1 MGTQRIVAALLILC
15 VGQASAEVYRW
26 VDAQGKVHFGDRSSD
41 EAESVEVGEP
51 NKFSG
56 DDAHEKNMRAKTNL
70 EKQSA
75 ATQSRTASQ
84 QVGGHLPPQNIGPS
98 PTDITQRIEECKRN
112 RQTNCSD
119 QRIRSE
125 LADEAYRKSGHGR
138 QQQEAI
144 RQRKQGGW

>member
-26 VDAQGKVHFGDRSSD
+26 VDAQGKVHFGDRSSG

-56 DDAHEKNMRAKTNL
+56 DDAHRKNMRAKTNL
-70 EKQSA
+70 ETPSSP
-75 ATQSRTASQ
+75 TQSRTTSKE
-84 QVGGHLPPQNIGPS
+84 VGVHAPPQNSAPS
-98 PTDITQRIEECKRN
+98 PTAIKQRIDECKRN
-112 RQTNCSD
+112 RQANCSD

-125 LADEAYRKSGHGR
+125 LADEAYRKSGHGK
-138 QQQEAI
+138 QQPDAI
-144 RQRKQGGW
+144 RQRKQDGW